1 MTEGQIRGSE
11 LRARREEL
19 GLTVEAVYRELRIPI
34 GYITAIEDGDPR
46 HLPTACYVRGFLKTY
61 CALLD
66 VPPDPYLHAYEDEV
80 PASGFLQCRGVFSGA
95 SRKAVPAPDWLPELA
110 AWAAVC
116 ALVVFG
122 WFAYSVLIQPAA
134 DGGQDRV
141 KAETFE
147 VVVPPAPPEV
157 SF

>member
-1 MTEGQIRGSE
+1 MTEGQIRGAE

-34 GYITAIEDGDPR
+34 SYIHALEEGDTR
-46 HLPTACYVRGFLKTY
+46 HLPAACYVRGFLKTY

-66 VPPDPYLHAYEDEV
+66 TPAEPYLHAYEDDI
-80 PASGFLQCRGVFSGA
+80 PAGGFLQRGSVFTNLSGGVLPTP
-95 SRKAVPAPDWLPELA
+95 SWLTELA

-116 ALVVFG
+116 ALVLLG
-122 WFAYSVLIQPAA
+122 WFAYSVLIQPT
-134 DGGQDRV
+134 GGDQDRV

-157 SF
+157 NF